1 MNVSVP
7 QFDQGSPTKFAIAVN
22 VDRVSFT
29 VHKRYSDFCA
39 FDEQIQYEMGE
50 PTPAPLPPKKWV
62 GNKNPQFLE
71 DRRRGLE
78 LYLRAIIRRQEW
90 RESLAFQ
97 QFLEVAKHAKESK
110 PSTAVLRSQWLKDA
124 EDARSIIASAT
135 SSMSSSSSTPS
146 VSAQVRRAA
155 VVAAT
160 KVKDLE
166 LALKEDSSLGEG
178 EYRRRKDIVDELSR
192 AAQTLTRP
200 PLPGSSSSRSPSPS
214 LFDSNTNA
222 TSNTTGRSRVL
233 GAAAETNRTRDL
245 DNRGILQ
252 LQTDQMQEQEAAL
265 EQLRATISRQRELGE
280 TINEELT
287 YQNELLD
294 DLDTNVH
301 ATNARLNQARR
312 QVKKFT

>member
-7 QFDQGSPTKFAIAVN
+7 QFDQGSPTRFAIAVT
-22 VDRVSFT
+22 VDRISFT

-135 SSMSSSSSTPS
+135 SSISSSSSSTPAA
-146 VSAQVRRAA
+146 SAQVRRAA
-155 VVAAT
+155 VVAGT

-192 AAQTLTRP
+192 AVQTLTRP
-200 PLPGSSSSRSPSPS
+200 ALPGSSSRSPSPS
-214 LFDSNTNA
+214 LFDTAAAGNA
-222 TSNTTGRSRVL
+222 TSSGRSRVL

-245 DNRGILQ
+245 DNRGLLQ
-252 LQTDQMQEQEAAL
+252 LQTSQMQEQEAAL
-265 EQLRATISRQRELGE
+265 EHLRATISRQRELGE

-294 DLDTNVH
+294 DLDANVH